1 MHLFTGHSET
11 PLRQKRHF
19 PDEPILSVVDV
30 RAKLNDYAFTESVE
44 SIVHRLDTHKYLFS
58 KSALEK
64 ITKDQILYWYSTPAK
79 VAQQLLIAN
88 KCVYMDDN
96 DDDNRLLRVAKETR
110 LKDKPDTVQDQI
122 LRDKQQFFSKG
133 MEIIDEDSA
142 TLKKYMES
150 EVNKQQHLYNLT
162 QLYNRVK
169 GHHGSARGPLDLTK
183 TVKRTL
189 DQKTLQ
195 TIKEFYTKLNSEFTS
210 LQKRIQEQLQITE
223 NILRQEEETRLQ
235 VEASLRAQRK
245 AIDQR
250 LLSKDVFTIPSP
262 LLTCLKDLHYSVG
275 MPPALGEETHR
286 FMYPLQDNALNEP
299 SSPGRSATNRIK
311 NRTKQAKLKCPDE
324 LKQDLQPHDYLMLMS
339 LERSDLLQA
348 TTSYFQEK
356 GTREPTT
363 KNLSQLVTDTIYQRI
378 RHYMKEEYENLHL
391 IPNMMRQN
399 NMTFPGTKEANIA
412 MLPVEFFCN
421 AFMKKFPNATYTI
434 TADRFAHNG
443 CLGKITID
451 LMYPLIGDSVSIED
465 KRSILQINI
474 NGSSKN
480 YTTTNI
486 HQINTALME
495 IAKKLNLNI
504 DPPYEDF
511 STSMKR
517 ASKPTKH
524 DVKTHIERMMT
535 RLESIS
541 EKEEPTLHQLIS
553 RIKSYTS

>member
-30 RAKLNDYAFTESVE
+30 RAKLNDYAFTEAVE

-169 GHHGSARGPLDLTK
+169 GHHGSTRGPLDLTK

-195 TIKEFYTKLNSEFTS
+195 TI
-210 LQKRIQEQLQITE
+210 
-223 NILRQEEETRLQ
+223 
-235 VEASLRAQRK
+235 
-245 AIDQR
+245 
-250 LLSKDVFTIPSP
+250 
-262 LLTCLKDLHYSVG
+262 
-275 MPPALGEETHR
+275 
-286 FMYPLQDNALNEP
+286 
-299 SSPGRSATNRIK
+299 
-311 NRTKQAKLKCPDE
+311 
-324 LKQDLQPHDYLMLMS
+324 
-339 LERSDLLQA
+339 
-348 TTSYFQEK
+348 
-356 GTREPTT
+356 
-363 KNLSQLVTDTIYQRI
+363 
-378 RHYMKEEYENLHL
+378 
-391 IPNMMRQN
+391 
-399 NMTFPGTKEANIA
+399 
-412 MLPVEFFCN
+412 
-421 AFMKKFPNATYTI
+421 
-434 TADRFAHNG
+434 
-443 CLGKITID
+443 
-451 LMYPLIGDSVSIED
+451 
-465 KRSILQINI
+465 
-474 NGSSKN
+474 
-480 YTTTNI
+480 
-486 HQINTALME
+486 
-495 IAKKLNLNI
+495 
-504 DPPYEDF
+504 
-511 STSMKR
+511 
-517 ASKPTKH
+517 
-524 DVKTHIERMMT
+524 
-535 RLESIS
+535 
-541 EKEEPTLHQLIS
+541 
-553 RIKSYTS
+553 